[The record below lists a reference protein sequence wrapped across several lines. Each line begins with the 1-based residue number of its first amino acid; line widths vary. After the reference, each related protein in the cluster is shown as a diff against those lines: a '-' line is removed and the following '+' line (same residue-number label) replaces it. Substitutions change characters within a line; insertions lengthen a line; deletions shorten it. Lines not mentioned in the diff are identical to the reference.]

1 MCVCF
6 SMFYFITFSRMP
18 WSVCL
23 PVWLYV
29 SVYLYLCL
37 SLCFTNLLLYISQ
50 AALLIGEQGTA
61 KTVMIKG
68 YMAKYDPEQHLS
80 KSFNFS
86 SASTPLLFQ
95 RTIESYVDKRM
106 GNTYGPPAGKK
117 MTVFVDDINMPIINE
132 WGDQVCC
139 VTHLVFCDRLCD
151 TFSVL

>member
-1 MCVCF
+1 MLLRQALNYDVRKDSLTSTTLPAPMNHILYFFNF
-6 SMFYFITFSRMP
+6 SP
-18 WSVCL
+18 L
-23 PVWLYV
+23 
-29 SVYLYLCL
+29 
-37 SLCFTNLLLYISQ
+37 Q

-68 YMAKYDPEQHLS
+68 YMAKYDPELHLS

-139 VTHLVFCDRLCD
+139 VTSKLCLSALRD
-151 TFSVL
+151 TVQQCCFVS